1 MTPPP
6 LGWRREGVVVCPT
19 GGRAVIMYLPDRLGA
34 IRQSALG
41 LIPEAAGVQ
50 QILLFPLN
58 FSVPPPLKVAGP
70 DAILAA
76 QFGRRK
82 LTGFEHPVNDLP
94 GGLQDVGEVGN
105 GQKRTVLFRKRQDRG
120 ACPVGVLIHWLSFPG
135 REAAPL

>member
-1 MTPPP
+1 
-6 LGWRREGVVVCPT
+6 
-19 GGRAVIMYLPDRLGA
+19 MYLPDRLGA

-58 FSVPPPLKVAGP
+58 FSVPPPLKVAGL

-82 LTGFEHPVNDLP
+82 YI
-94 GGLQDVGEVGN
+94 
-105 GQKRTVLFRKRQDRG
+105 FRRHSRIVTEK
-120 ACPVGVLIHWLSFPG
+120 
-135 REAAPL
+135 

>member
-1 MTPPP
+1 M
-6 LGWRREGVVVCPT
+6 
-19 GGRAVIMYLPDRLGA
+19 
-34 IRQSALG
+34 
-41 LIPEAAGVQ
+41 Q

-105 GQKRTVLFRKRQDRG
+105 GQKRTVLLPFFK
-120 ACPVGVLIHWLSFPG
+120 VLLSIQVFAIG
-135 REAAPL
+135 KLTF